1 MNFFR
6 FELFFLKI
14 LDVRQFIVYFDK
26 NEFYIGDFILIQN
39 FMMTK
44 LSVFQLDA
52 DILTF
57 NNYINNSD
65 GFEIKKLG
73 TPNSNG
79 YFNVFYIYAPG
90 QFNKSIG
97 QYQVTMNLINCL
109 NNYNSQISSPINNGN
124 IMNSSLQNSISMK
137 IKMIVDDARILDT
150 QSTFNF

>member
-1 MNFFR
+1 
-6 FELFFLKI
+6 
-14 LDVRQFIVYFDK
+14 
-26 NEFYIGDFILIQN
+26 
-39 FMMTK
+39 MTK

-57 NNYINNSD
+57 NNYINNPN
-65 GFEIKKLG
+65 GFEIKSLG

-90 QFNKSIG
+90 QFNKLIG

-109 NNYNSQISSPINNGN
+109 NNYDSQISIPTNNGN